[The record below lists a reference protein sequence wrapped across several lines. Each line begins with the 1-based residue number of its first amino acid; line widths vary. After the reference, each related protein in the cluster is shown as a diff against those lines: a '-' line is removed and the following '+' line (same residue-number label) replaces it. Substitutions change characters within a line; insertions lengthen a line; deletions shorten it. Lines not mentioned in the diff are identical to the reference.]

1 MVNNA
6 YNKNGA
12 TMVGGSKYSLT
23 VGSRAQVWNGTAYK
37 TGYGKKGLKRS
48 DLIRN
53 KHGRI
58 VSKKKHAYGKSK
70 GLKQLH
76 AKGYFTRKGHFGV
89 VKKGS
94 KTAKKSRK
102 QGKSKGKRCRH
113 KSGKKKGKYKK
124 CKTKK
129 RR

>member
-12 TMVGGSKYSLT
+12 TMVGGKKYQLT

-58 VSKKKHAYGKSK
+58 VSRKKHAYGKKK

-76 AKGYFTRKGHFGV
+76 AKGYFTRKGHFGT
-89 VKKGS
+89 VKKG
-94 KTAKKSRK
+94 KKGRKKGKSR
-102 QGKSKGKRCRH
+102 GKRCRH

>member
-1 MVNNA
+1 MVNNV
-6 YNKNGA
+6 YNKDGA
-12 TMVGGSKYSLT
+12 SMVGGKKYKIT
-23 VGSRAQVWNGTAYK
+23 VGSRREVWNGTAYK

-48 DLIRN
+48 DLLKN

-58 VSKKKHAYGKSK
+58 VSRKKHAYGKSK

-76 AKGYFTRKGHFGV
+76 AKGYFTKKGHFGS
-89 VKKGS
+89 VKKG
-94 KTAKKSRK
+94 KTAKK
-102 QGKSKGKRCRH
+102 GKSRGKRCRH